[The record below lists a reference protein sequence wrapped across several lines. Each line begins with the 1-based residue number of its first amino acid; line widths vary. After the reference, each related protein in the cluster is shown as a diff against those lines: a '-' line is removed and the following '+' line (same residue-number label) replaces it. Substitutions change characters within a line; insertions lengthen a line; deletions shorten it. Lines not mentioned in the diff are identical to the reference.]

1 MSIEERLGK
10 VFQDVLEFN
19 GPIQREILQYNNFQ
33 NWNSLGHMSLIG
45 AIETEFDCI
54 LDTDDII
61 AMSSFDKAL
70 EIVSKHVAN

>member
-1 MSIEERLGK
+1 MNIEERLGK
-10 VFQDVLEFN
+10 VFRDVLEFN
-19 GPIQREILQYNNFQ
+19 GPIEREALQYNNFQ

-61 AMSSFDKAL
+61 DMSNFDKAL